1 MLRTAISRGFP
12 RLALLTS
19 LCAAARPVHSQDL
32 HLGAGYSSYDLSG
45 TGSTWVLAAH
55 YTHRLAGPLHAE
67 IGATIFHYDT
77 QFSQATT
84 YLFPEASAVL
94 KPTRGRVRPYLA
106 AGAGVNVAF
115 AGFGGGEL
123 TLHGAGGLDVLMS
136 ARWGLRG
143 EFRARAVDPFGAV
156 TADLTLGPTVRL

>member
-67 IGATIFHYDT
+67 IGATILVY
-77 QFSQATT
+77 
-84 YLFPEASAVL
+84 
-94 KPTRGRVRPYLA
+94 
-106 AGAGVNVAF
+106 
-115 AGFGGGEL
+115 
-123 TLHGAGGLDVLMS
+123 
-136 ARWGLRG
+136 
-143 EFRARAVDPFGAV
+143 
-156 TADLTLGPTVRL
+156 

>member
-1 MLRTAISRGFP
+1 MLRTAISRGFL
-12 RLALLTS
+12 RLAVLTS

-45 TGSTWVLAAH
+45 TGSTWVVAAR

-94 KPTRGRVRPYLA
+94 KPMRGRVRPYLA

-123 TLHGAGGLDVLMS
+123 TLHGAGGLDVLVS

-143 EFRARAVDPFGAV
+143 EFRVRAVDPFGAV

>member
-12 RLALLTS
+12 RLAVLTS

-45 TGSTWVLAAH
+45 TGSTWVVAAR

-77 QFSQATT
+77 QFNQATT

-94 KPTRGRVRPYLA
+94 KPMRGRVRPYLA

-123 TLHGAGGLDVLMS
+123 TLHGAGGLDVLVR

-143 EFRARAVDPFGAV
+143 EFRVRAVDPFGAV